1 MMLLTIRKIW
11 AWLKAY
17 WYVPLIIL
25 GIIIFLFISP
35 GVSKSLLEILKK
47 RQEMHQKEVDILE
60 EAHEDEIK
68 NRERALTKF
77 HLAMEIIEERYE
89 AEQKELDK
97 KKKKEI
103 EGILKNSDPDEI
115 TAKIAEITGFE
126 VVIPD

>member
-1 MMLLTIRKIW
+1 MILAIRKIW
-11 AWLKAY
+11 AWIRAY
-17 WYVPLIIL
+17 WYVPMIIL
-25 GIIIFLFISP
+25 GIIVFLVISP

-60 EAHEDEIK
+60 DAHEDEIK
-68 NRERALTKF
+68 NRERALNKF

-103 EGILKNSDPDEI
+103 EKILKDSDPDEI
-115 TAKIAEITGFE
+115 TAKIAEVTGFE